1 MNCTRCH
8 NEISEGANYCPACGE
23 RQRGSSYANRAARS
37 GDRLMRSATDAKIA
51 GVCGGIAEY
60 LGTDS
65 TLVRLVWAV
74 LAVVPGCFVGGV
86 VAYII
91 AWIIVP
97 KAERTAPLAAASVS
111 TKSTA

>member
-1 MNCTRCH
+1 
-8 NEISEGANYCPACGE
+8 
-23 RQRGSSYANRAARS
+23 
-37 GDRLMRSATDAKIA
+37 MRSATDVKIA

-60 LGTDS
+60 LGTDP

-97 KAERTAPLAAASVS
+97 KAGRAVADPVRTSV
-111 TKSTA
+111 KPA

>member
-1 MNCTRCH
+1 MNCSRCH
-8 NEISEGANYCPACGE
+8 QEISDSANYWSVCGE
-23 RQRGSSYANRAARS
+23 RQRGGGTTSLLA
-37 GDRLMRSATDAKIA
+37 GRLTRSATDSKIA

-60 LGTDS
+60 LHTDS

-91 AWIIVP
+91 AWILLP
-97 KAERTAPLAAASVS
+97 KAGITAMDNARTSV
-111 TKSTA
+111 KPA